1 MKNIIIVDDD
11 SHSRESLAIIAEDAG
26 FEPKIITGRYGNNK
40 EKLIDEILS
49 LDAEGVISDHR
60 LAPGHLASFFGADL
74 LASLY
79 DRNIPTVL
87 ITQFYDEDADSTIR
101 LYRDKLPSVIGRG
114 SQTPELFKEL
124 LMFSK
129 NELVTAKDVTR
140 KPHRALIRLDD
151 FKIQVAEGMLEGVIT
166 NWNSDVGVRFP
177 VSLIPDQVKEILRS
191 QEITHISAFVNIGAK
206 DPKDIFIT
214 DIHAMPAFEEINI
227 DDLC

>member
-1 MKNIIIVDDD
+1 MKKIIIVDDD
-11 SHSRESLAIIAEDAG
+11 SDARESLAIIAEDAG
-26 FEPKIITGRYGNNK
+26 FEPEIITGRYGNNK
-40 EKLIDEILS
+40 EKLIDDILS
-49 LDAEGVISDHR
+49 LGAEGVISDHR

-114 SQTPELFKEL
+114 SQTPELFRKL
-124 LMFSK
+124 LIFSE
-129 NELVTAKDVTR
+129 NELMTARDVTR

-151 FKIQVAEGMLEGVIT
+151 FNTHIAEGTLEGIIT
-166 NWNSDVGVRFP
+166 NWNSKVGVRFP
-177 VSLIPDQVKEILRS
+177 ARLIPDDVKEKLKTH
-191 QEITHISAFVNIGAK
+191 EMAHISAFVNIGAK

-214 DIHAMPAFEEINI
+214 DIHAMPAFEEIDI